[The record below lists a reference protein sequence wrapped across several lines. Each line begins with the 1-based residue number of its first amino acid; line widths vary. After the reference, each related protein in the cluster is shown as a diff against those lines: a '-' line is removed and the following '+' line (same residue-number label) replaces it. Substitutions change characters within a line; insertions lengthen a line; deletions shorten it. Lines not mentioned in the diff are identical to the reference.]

1 MTTTRIPLTQPIPQW
16 RATQSAGVDQLAQS
30 ISGWDQVYDQTSPG
44 QFAGALT
51 ELMLGQVQLFIELSS
66 HALVQTCRT
75 WAGATWFGIPVQ
87 HRPMVRVDGTGLAP
101 GMLALHSGQG
111 DFQLT
116 TPDDFGFLGI
126 VIQTEWLR
134 QYAARENSEL
144 PQELLTQRVLQL
156 PDAALEAFRRWL
168 CQLLIAA
175 PAQMQGFTQQE
186 GHQLLLDDAVSGLVQ
201 LLTHGKNGPRE
212 NVSAQHAR
220 RMLRRTRDYLQAH
233 TDRCVTVHELCEQL
247 GSSPRALQDCFRKHV
262 GLSPKTYLKAQ
273 KLNEARRE
281 LRRADSAC
289 ASVSDVAV
297 RYGFWHLSQFAADY
311 RWLFGELPS
320 DTLRKRCS

>member
-1 MTTTRIPLTQPIPQW
+1 MPTPSMAPTPQW

-30 ISGWDQVYDQTSPG
+30 ISGWEQVYDQTSPG
-44 QFAGALT
+44 RFHGALT
-51 ELMLGQVQLFIELSS
+51 ELMLGPVQLFIESSS
-66 HALVQTCRT
+66 HALVQTCKT

-126 VIQTEWLR
+126 VVQTDWL
-134 QYAARENSEL
+134 QHYAASQHSAL
-144 PQELLTQRVLQL
+144 PPALLTQRVLQL
-156 PDAALEAFRRWL
+156 PDDALEAVRRWL
-168 CQLLIAA
+168 CQLLLVQ
-175 PAQMQGFTQQE
+175 PAQLQGLSAQAQQ
-186 GHQLLLDDAVSGLVQ
+186 HLLDEVVSGLVQ
-201 LLTHGKNGPRE
+201 MLTHGKHGPRD

-220 RMLRRTRDYLQAH
+220 RMLRRVRDYLQAH
-233 TDRCVTVHELCEQL
+233 TERCVTVHELCEQL

-262 GLSPKTYLKAQ
+262 GLSPKAYLKAV
-273 KLNEARRE
+273 KLNQARRE
-281 LRRADSAC
+281 LRCADSTC

-320 DTLRKRCS
+320 ETLRRRGAGSF